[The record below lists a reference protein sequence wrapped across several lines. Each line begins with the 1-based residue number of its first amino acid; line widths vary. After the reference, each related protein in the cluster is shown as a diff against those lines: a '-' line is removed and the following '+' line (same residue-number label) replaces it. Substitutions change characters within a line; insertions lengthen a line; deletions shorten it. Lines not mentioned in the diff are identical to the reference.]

1 MGLSFFH
8 LQGEFTNALLIHCG
22 VFLSLICKVNL
33 LILYLFIVGLSF
45 SHLQGQFSCIWTM
58 RTMHSSHFR
67 VFLCFISMWCDL
79 FRTMGAI
86 HGSMFIWDL
95 SFIAMWMKE
104 EGLGFT
110 FIAMW
115 TNEGFPTMWTNPC
128 RQAITSRSFYV
139 PIGNLVLHSQSS
151 RMSFTTLWCKYNNR
165 ILLKFSIVSDSFES
179 YTSQTKTKLF

>member
-1 MGLSFFH
+1 MLYLFIAGLSFSH
-8 LQGEFTNALLIHCG
+8 LQGEFTKFFTYSLW
-22 VFLSLICKVNL
+22 VFLSLICKVN
-33 LILYLFIVGLSF
+33 
-45 SHLQGQFSCIWTM
+45 FSCIWTM
-58 RTMHSSHFR
+58 RTMQSSHFR
-67 VFLCFISMWCDL
+67 VFLCFISMWFDL
-79 FRTMGAI
+79 LRTMGAI
-86 HGSMFIWDL
+86 HGSIFIWDL

-115 TNEGFPTMWTNPC
+115 MNEGFPIMQTNPC

-151 RMSFTTLWCKYNNR
+151 RISFTTLWCKYNNR
-165 ILLKFSIVSDSFES
+165 ILLTFSIFSDSFES